1 MQMSPILNLSGL
13 NCAFPVVA
21 KHCHS
26 RSSRAARRAR
36 ARLRR
41 RGGLQLQLQP
51 ACAAVREASHVRD
64 AAVASRHP
72 VARGYGGG
80 AATTCEAAAGK
91 RHIPIPKS
99 LAQHALVL
107 SAVRS
112 DKPATRIVGS
122 HNEPLAGGPSQAAR
136 CSPDPHH
143 SLVATPRAPAS
154 PSASGLRLVS
164 RLRFP
169 AMVSYH
175 PSLSLLRPSVLT
187 ARASVIGRCSTPN
200 AFVSIPVVS
209 AAPLRLRPLLRAAAG
224 GAASP
229 VTSKPRPPLASS
241 YTLLATPRGMLRSS
255 CKCLLA
261 RLLRRSVVMEAN
273 ALFRLPRCSSTS
285 RVATSSRL
293 VSSVSTRSQLILN
306 RVSMGEFLLLFA

>member
-1 MQMSPILNLSGL
+1 MSPILNLAGL

-112 DKPATRIVGS
+112 AKPATRIVGS
-122 HNEPLAGGPSQAAR
+122 HNEPLAGGPSPAAR

-143 SLVATPRAPAS
+143 FLVATPRAPAS

-164 RLRFP
+164 DSPRWYPTILP
-169 AMVSYH
+169 CLCSAH
-175 PSLSLLRPSVLT
+175 PS
-187 ARASVIGRCSTPN
+187 
-200 AFVSIPVVS
+200 
-209 AAPLRLRPLLRAAAG
+209 
-224 GAASP
+224 SP
-229 VTSKPRPPLASS
+229 PGPASS
-241 YTLLATPRGMLRSS
+241 AGAQHPTPS
-255 CKCLLA
+255 CPSPPS
-261 RLLRRSVVMEAN
+261 LRRPFACGLCCAPPPVEQ
-273 ALFRLPRCSSTS
+273 PR
-285 RVATSSRL
+285 R
-293 VSSVSTRSQLILN
+293 
-306 RVSMGEFLLLFA
+306 